1 MNFAFQRTIHK
12 TSRGVVKNTVIQYH
26 FRKRNNSREEFIFE
40 LAAAS
45 LELISNIPDH
55 PPAWTELD
63 FHQCPNCPLDI
74 ARHPRCPLAVNLVNI
89 VNRFEDLISYDE
101 IRVDVKTAERC
112 ISQITTAQIGI
123 SSMLGLVIA
132 TSGCPHAAF
141 FRPMARFHLPL
152 ASKEETIFR
161 ATSMYLLAQYFLK
174 KAGRTADLELE
185 GLTRIYDNMQIINIA
200 IVERL
205 RAATKTDSSINAIVI
220 LDNHAKSLPYA
231 IEKSL
236 ADIRYLFSPFLE
248 N

>member
-1 MNFAFQRTIHK
+1 MHNTI
-12 TSRGVVKNTVIQYH
+12 IQYH
-26 FRKRNNSREEFIFE
+26 FRKTDNTREDFRFE
-40 LAAAS
+40 LDGAS
-45 LELISNIPDH
+45 LELISNMPDN

-63 FHQCPNCPLDI
+63 FHQCSNCLLQI
-74 ARHPRCPLAVNLVNI
+74 TCHPYCPLAVNMVNI
-89 VNRFEDLISYDE
+89 INRFEDLISYDE
-101 IRVDVKTAERC
+101 IRVDVITQERC
-112 ISQITTAQIGI
+112 ISQLTTAQIGI
-123 SSMLGLVIA
+123 SSMLGMVIA
-132 TSGCPHAAF
+132 TCGCPHAAF

-220 LDNHAKSLPYA
+220 LDNFAKSLPYA

-236 ADIRYLFSPFLE
+236 EDIRYLFSPYLR

>member
-1 MNFAFQRTIHK
+1 VQ
-12 TSRGVVKNTVIQYH
+12 NTLIQYH
-26 FRKRNNSREEFIFE
+26 FRKANNSREDFIFE
-40 LAAAS
+40 LDAAS

-55 PPAWTELD
+55 PPVWTELD
-63 FHQCPNCPLDI
+63 FYQCANCPLDI
-74 ARHPRCPLAVNLVNI
+74 ANHPHCPLAVNMVNI
-89 VNRFEDLISYDE
+89 VHRFEDLISYDE
-101 IRVDVKTAERC
+101 IRVDVATAERC

-132 TSGCPHAAF
+132 TCGCPHAAF

-174 KAGRTADLELE
+174 KDGRTADLELE
-185 GLTRIYDNMQIINIA
+185 GLTGIYDNMQIINTA

-220 LDNHAKSLPYA
+220 LDNYAKSLPYA

-236 ADIRYLFSPFLE
+236 EDIRYLFAPYLTS
-248 N
+248 